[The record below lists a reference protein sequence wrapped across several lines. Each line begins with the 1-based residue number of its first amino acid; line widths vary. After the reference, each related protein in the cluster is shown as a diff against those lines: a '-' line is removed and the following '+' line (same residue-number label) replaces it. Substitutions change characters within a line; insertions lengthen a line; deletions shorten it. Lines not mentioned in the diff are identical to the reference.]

1 MKEEI
6 INKEPVKI
14 RFKELATGNKSI
26 YLDIYS
32 GGKRRYEFLKL
43 YLKPEVG
50 RDRRKIAKENAAIL
64 ELATAIKAKR
74 IVALGA
80 NKAGIYNKDNLKIK
94 LVDFLDAFAQYK
106 LKVGRSNAYSENI
119 LKVKKHLI
127 AYRGDN
133 VKMGEV
139 DKEFCEGFIEYLKTA
154 GGLGHKAAFYKQI
167 SQQSQSDYFRV
178 FNRALNKAVCDGII
192 PENPYR
198 KIESSAKIKEPESNR
213 VYLELE
219 EVKRMIAT
227 PCKRDDVKRAF
238 LFSCFCGLR
247 ISDIRSLRWG
257 DLKQTEKG
265 MTLTALQQKTQH
277 YVTYPLS
284 EEAQKWLPER
294 GKDAKD
300 DDAVFGSLPKPS
312 DLNRRLKV
320 WAKDAKVDKVVS
332 FHTARHTF
340 GTMMLTL
347 GADLYT
353 TSKLMGH
360 TKVTTTEIYAKI
372 VDKKKDEAVGLIDK
386 FFG

>member
-26 YLDIYS
+26 YLDIYQD
-32 GGKRRYEFLKL
+32 GKRRYEFLKL

-50 RDRRKIAKENAAIL
+50 RDRRKIARENAAIL

-80 NKAGIYNKDNLKIK
+80 SKAGIYNKDNLKIR

-106 LKVGRSNAYSENI
+106 LKVGRSSSYSDNI

-127 AYRGDN
+127 AYRGEG
-133 VKMGEV
+133 VKMGEI
-139 DKEFCEGFIEYLKTA
+139 DKEYCEGFIQYLKTA
-154 GGLGHKAAFYKQI
+154 GGIGKKAACYKQI
-167 SQQSQSDYFRV
+167 SQQSQCDYFRV

-192 PENPYR
+192 PENPYH
-198 KIESSAKIKEPESNR
+198 KIESSAKIQEPDSNR
-213 VYLELE
+213 VYLELDE
-219 EVKRMIAT
+219 LKRMIAT
-227 PCKRDDVKRAF
+227 PCKREDVKRAF

-247 ISDIRSLRWG
+247 ISDIRALRWG

-265 MTLTALQQKTQH
+265 MTLTALQQKTQR

-284 EEAQKWLPER
+284 EEARKWLPDRE
-294 GKDAKD
+294 GAKD
-300 DDAVFGSLPKPS
+300 EDAVFSTLPQPS
-312 DLNRRLKV
+312 ELNRRLKT
-320 WAKDAKVDKVVS
+320 WASDAEVDKVVS

-372 VDKKKDEAVGLIDK
+372 VDKKKDEAVGLIDR